1 MEIAA
6 DMSVVFYDKTGLLAK
21 VASSPPHPSPANE
34 WPNVPVYSTNLVRQ
48 TFSGWF
54 VGHKNAGSTKGT
66 KLV

>member
-1 MEIAA
+1 MEMAA
-6 DMSVVFYDKTGLLAK
+6 DMSVLLYDKTGLSK
-21 VASSPPHPSPANE
+21 VASSPPPPSHANE

>member
-1 MEIAA
+1 MEMAA
-6 DMSVVFYDKTGLLAK
+6 DMSVLLCDKTGLSK
-21 VASSPPHPSPANE
+21 VPSSPPPPSHANE